1 MQRDHHSNNW
11 KILYNI
17 LFYLPKN
24 QHSSFT
30 VVTPPPKKNHLEK
43 DVMVTYTHILLQSS
57 DLGYSGLWRWGYSLL
72 MVMNIVD
79 ENR

>member
-1 MQRDHHSNNW
+1 
-11 KILYNI
+11 
-17 LFYLPKN
+17 
-24 QHSSFT
+24 
-30 VVTPPPKKNHLEK
+30 LEK

-79 ENR
+79 ENRWVVVLKNVV